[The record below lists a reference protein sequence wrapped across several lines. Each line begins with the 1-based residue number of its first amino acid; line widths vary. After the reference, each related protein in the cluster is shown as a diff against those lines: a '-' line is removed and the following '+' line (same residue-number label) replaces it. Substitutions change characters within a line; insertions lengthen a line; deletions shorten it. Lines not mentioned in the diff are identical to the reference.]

1 MNKYWAD
8 RQKAAQDA
16 LTDKSIKDVEKQMV
30 KYYERTMKSVITEF
44 EATYLHILNAAA
56 DGREPTPAD
65 LYKLDRYWEMQG
77 RLRDELQVL
86 GDKQIHLLSNKFEK
100 HFFSIYD
107 SISIK
112 SAKAFST
119 ISTEAAKQLINTI
132 WVADGKTW
140 SQRVW
145 DNIKLLTETLNEELV
160 SCVVS
165 GKPTRELKE
174 KLMERFGVSYSQ
186 ANAIAR
192 TEMAHIQTQAAR
204 QRYQD
209 YGIKE
214 VMVWADKDER
224 RCKECGKLH
233 TKKYPVGA
241 VMPVPVHPNCRCCIV
256 PVLEE

>member
-1 MNKYWAD
+1 MFAINLA
-8 RQKAAQDA
+8 
-16 LTDKSIKDVEKQMV
+16 
-30 KYYERTMKSVITEF
+30 
-44 EATYLHILNAAA
+44 
-56 DGREPTPAD
+56 
-65 LYKLDRYWEMQG
+65 
-77 RLRDELQVL
+77 
-86 GDKQIHLLSNKFEK
+86 IHF
-100 HFFSIYD
+100 
-107 SISIK
+107 
-112 SAKAFST
+112 AK
-119 ISTEAAKQLINTI
+119 IPAAKQLINTI

-224 RCKECGKLH
+224 RCKVCGKLH

-256 PVLEE
+256 LVVEE